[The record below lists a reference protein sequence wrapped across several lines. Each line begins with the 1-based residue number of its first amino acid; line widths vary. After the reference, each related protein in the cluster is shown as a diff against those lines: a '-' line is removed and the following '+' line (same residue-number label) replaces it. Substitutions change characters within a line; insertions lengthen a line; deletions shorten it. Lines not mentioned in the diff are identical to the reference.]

1 MEMDRS
7 LSDMLDNQYIRKYIS
22 PHLYIFLMVILTM
35 SLTNIIANNYIQLEL
50 FLIFLLTKVFE
61 RYLNFNRTRIEQILQ
76 C

>member
-1 MEMDRS
+1 MDRS

-22 PHLYIFLMVILTM
+22 PHLYIFLMVILM

-50 FLIFLLTKVFE
+50 FLIFLLTKVFG

>member
-22 PHLYIFLMVILTM
+22 PHLYIFLMVILM

>member
-1 MEMDRS
+1 MDRS

-22 PHLYIFLMVILTM
+22 PHLYIFLMVILM